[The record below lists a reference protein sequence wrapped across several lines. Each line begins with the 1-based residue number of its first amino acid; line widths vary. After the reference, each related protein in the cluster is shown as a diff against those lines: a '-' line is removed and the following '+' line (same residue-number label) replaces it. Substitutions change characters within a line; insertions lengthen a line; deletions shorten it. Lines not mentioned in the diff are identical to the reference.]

1 MDKSVYITDLKDG
14 QSFEEAFVL
23 VQARQA
29 SSKNGPFWDLRLQD
43 RTGQIEGKIWYPQSM
58 EYQDLAPESMVRVQ
72 AQVKTFREQL
82 QLIIHRLKVLE
93 GEEIDW
99 SQFVP
104 SSARAPEELL
114 QELEGLCRSELR
126 YPPWRKLCSKVLR
139 DPDIRER
146 LLAAPAAKSIHHAY
160 RGGLLEHTLAVAR
173 SCLALCAI
181 YPELDR
187 EILLVAA
194 VLHDLG
200 KAWELEGNILA
211 DYSDPGR
218 LLGHITLG
226 LQVLEPFLQK
236 TKELEEGLALH
247 LKHLI
252 LSHHGE
258 YEFGSP
264 KRPKT
269 REAFVLHFA
278 DNLDAKVNTVGQLLQ
293 GMEHG
298 DSSWSS
304 YQYSLERKIF
314 QAKTTPEVKKDRED
328 SKKDR
333 AKQCLLP
340 LKE

>member
-14 QSFEEAFVL
+14 QSFEESFVL

-29 SSKNGPFWDLRLQD
+29 SSRNGPFWDLRLQD

-58 EYQDLAPESMVRVQ
+58 EYQDLLPESMVRVQ

-82 QLIIHRLKVLE
+82 QLIIHRLRVLE

-99 SQFVP
+99 SEFVP
-104 SSARAPEELL
+104 SSARPPEELL
-114 QELEGLCRSELR
+114 EELERLCRSELS

-139 DPDIRER
+139 DTEIRER

-160 RGGLLEHTLAVAR
+160 RGGLLEHTLSVAR

-200 KAWELEGNILA
+200 KAWELEGALLP
-211 DYSDPGR
+211 DYSDEGG
-218 LLGHITLG
+218 LIGHITLG
-226 LQVLEPFLQK
+226 LQMLEPFLQK
-236 TKELEEGLALH
+236 AKDLDAGLALH
-247 LKHLI
+247 LRHLI

-258 YEFGSP
+258 HEFGSP

-278 DNLDAKVNTVGQLLQ
+278 DNLDAKVNTVGKLLQ
-293 GMEHG
+293 AMDGEG
-298 DSSWSS
+298 SRWSG
-304 YQYSLERKIF
+304 YQYSLQRKVF
-314 QAKTTPEVKKDRED
+314 QAQATPEAKKGRED

-333 AKQCLLP
+333 SKQCLLP